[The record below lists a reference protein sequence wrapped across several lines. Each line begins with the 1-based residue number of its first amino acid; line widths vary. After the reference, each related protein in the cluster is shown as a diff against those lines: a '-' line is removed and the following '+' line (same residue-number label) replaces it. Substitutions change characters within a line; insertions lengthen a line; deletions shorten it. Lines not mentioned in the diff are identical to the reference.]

1 MEGSQGIEDR
11 RHMQTPM
18 VAEARNSRYQTCS
31 KVPSKRQAL
40 AHIQSPTTDA
50 AAPNKTKAQ
59 GILHAANDVADDRP
73 DHDSMVAGLL
83 SRLESKPE
91 ITRFALRSAL
101 DGVRLGGHLRHPHKL
116 TTDAIARCQART
128 AVQGG

>member
-1 MEGSQGIEDR
+1 MRKDR
-11 RHMQTPM
+11 IFLK
-18 VAEARNSRYQTCS
+18 ANSI
-31 KVPSKRQAL
+31 KKGL
-40 AHIQSPTTDA
+40 
-50 AAPNKTKAQ
+50 KTLENPQAQ

-83 SRLESKPE
+83 SRLESKLE

-101 DGVRLGGHLRHPHKL
+101 DGVRLGGLLRHPHKL